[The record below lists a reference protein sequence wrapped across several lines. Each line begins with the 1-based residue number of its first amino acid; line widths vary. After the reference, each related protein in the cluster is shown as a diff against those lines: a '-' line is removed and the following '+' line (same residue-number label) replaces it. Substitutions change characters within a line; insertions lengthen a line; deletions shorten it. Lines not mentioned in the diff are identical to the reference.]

1 VTRRPR
7 HGKRSRSRGPLL
19 AAAPRARASPSPL
32 LLLIARVPQPA
43 LSAAERFRAHA
54 IPAPRPTVPDSPS
67 RAARALDADLEL
79 AANSSNA
86 SSALV
91 NRGPVKPAGRSR
103 LQRASSVELLGLLAV
118 LPLLACEPAHVAA
131 YVPKRRVYEMAP
143 STPAVATQASPGS
156 LYGAAAAPMALFTD
170 MRAFRESDV
179 VVVRVEEIADATRRA
194 DTGLRRTS
202 ELGADVSAFLSAV
215 GSATPTPGGGPQGG
229 LGFNST
235 SRANFD
241 SQGSTG
247 RSERF
252 TANVPALVR
261 KVLPNGNLFIEGH
274 RVVLVNAEE
283 HHFYISGVVRPID
296 IDQTN
301 TVKSSVIADAE
312 VEFTGRGV
320 VSDAQRPGILSR
332 FFSWIWP
339 F

>member
-1 VTRRPR
+1 
-7 HGKRSRSRGPLL
+7 
-19 AAAPRARASPSPL
+19 
-32 LLLIARVPQPA
+32 
-43 LSAAERFRAHA
+43 
-54 IPAPRPTVPDSPS
+54 
-67 RAARALDADLEL
+67 
-79 AANSSNA
+79 
-86 SSALV
+86 
-91 NRGPVKPAGRSR
+91 
-103 LQRASSVELLGLLAV
+103 
-118 LPLLACEPAHVAA
+118 
-131 YVPKRRVYEMAP
+131 MAP
-143 STPAVATQASPGS
+143 TTPAAATQASPGS

-194 DTGLRRTS
+194 DTGLHRTS

-215 GSATPTPGGGPQGG
+215 GSATPTPGTGPQGG